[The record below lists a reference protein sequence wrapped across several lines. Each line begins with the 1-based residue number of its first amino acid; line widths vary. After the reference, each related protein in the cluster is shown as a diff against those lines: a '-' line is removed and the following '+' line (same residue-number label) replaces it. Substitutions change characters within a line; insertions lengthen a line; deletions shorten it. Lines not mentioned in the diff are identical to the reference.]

1 MQSLHVAISYF
12 SRFLICLAEYIE
24 TSRSLSHSSQ
34 QIVVS
39 DVAVGTMDGRGCVEV
54 VSVVSVSVVS
64 GVYRDRVFIRRCSG
78 CGGCRARGGRK
89 HGWSWLDRVCL
100 EKPHDYSPS
109 NAV

>member
-64 GVYRDRVFIRRCSG
+64 VVTVCSSVDAVAVGGVVPVVAGNMDG
-78 CGGCRARGGRK
+78 RG
-89 HGWSWLDRVCL
+89 WIES
-100 EKPHDYSPS
+100 
-109 NAV
+109 A